1 MQATRHDTVHYSS
14 ASADT
19 DVSDHPSTDLR
30 KAMSNQSP
38 HGAIA
43 PASSSTVALAR
54 GSLLKFAFLL
64 AAVFLLAGYLLI
76 FLARDLDRTEE
87 VESAFYTEK
96 AVHSLE
102 KSLTITVKDYAF
114 WGDAYRYLH
123 IKVDPD
129 WAFVRQNVGPTL
141 YTDFGFQ
148 GLFVVDDTGQT
159 VYAVVEGEL
168 EKVNADLWLGPAK
181 DVILSR
187 ARAGAQAETPVTAFI
202 DLNGT
207 PALVAAAA
215 ITPGTDPTIE
225 PDDRVPSVLIFID
238 VLDDA
243 KLAALGKEY
252 GVDSLH
258 VATPDERQQTSIF
271 VLGED
276 GKAGA
281 LHWTP
286 PKPGQRLMALGLPL
300 IGLAAA
306 LVCLMTWAI
315 LRRTTAAARSL
326 DESYASLLKSE
337 SALATSEA
345 RFRDVVEASSDWVWE
360 IDSEGRFTYLSERFQ
375 IVTGLIREQWIG
387 APMDELLQ
395 TELGQVSRWL
405 AIPNRRPEITIQ
417 CRYLET
423 CGRERISRLSART
436 MAAGGFRGTA
446 TDVTEEVEA
455 RRRIEFLSQHDALTG
470 LPNRVRLQEFLDGK
484 LKALPTL
491 DQPLVMLSLDLDRFK
506 PVNDLLGHAAG
517 DRVLNDVSSRLSD
530 CVRHGDLVARVGGD
544 EFVLI
549 LSDARNQDEV
559 ESLCRRLI
567 ESIERPVLIDDQEI
581 FVSASIGIAMAPTDA
596 REAAELLRYADIAL
610 YEAKAS
616 GRGTWRFY
624 AGDMNAKIIERRRL
638 ESDLRYA
645 IKHNELRLHFQPRF
659 RISDGGMVGAEALV
673 RWQHPQRGLIAPDTF
688 IPIAEETGLII
699 PLSDWVMMHA
709 CAEAARWPKHLF
721 ISVNL
726 SPAEFKRGNLPARIQ
741 FALKVT
747 GIEPSRVEL
756 EITEGVM
763 LEDAVGALEVMR
775 TLKQL
780 GVRIAMDDFG
790 TGYSSLSY
798 LRTFPFD
805 GLKIDRSF
813 LTRLSENEGDRSI
826 VQAIVG
832 LGRALS
838 LTVTAEGIETAEHLR
853 LLKAVECEE
862 GQGYF
867 LSHPLTSP
875 DFTALLATR
884 SAAVADTNV

>member
-1 MQATRHDTVHYSS
+1 
-14 ASADT
+14 
-19 DVSDHPSTDLR
+19 
-30 KAMSNQSP
+30 MSNQSIP
-38 HGAIA
+38 DAIT
-43 PASSSTVALAR
+43 PATPSTVALAR
-54 GSLLKFAFLL
+54 GSLFKF
-64 AAVFLLAGYLLI
+64 VFLLAGVFLLAAYLLA
-76 FLARDLDRTEE
+76 FLAHDLDHNEE
-87 VESAFYTEK
+87 IESAFYTEK
-96 AVHSLE
+96 AIHSLQ
-102 KSLTITVKDYAF
+102 KSLTVTVRDYAF

-123 IKVDPD
+123 LSVDPD
-129 WAFVRQNVGPTL
+129 WAFVRQNIGPTL
-141 YTDFGFQ
+141 YSDFGFQ
-148 GLFVVDDTGQT
+148 GVFVINDAGRT
-159 VYAVVEGEL
+159 VYAVVEGQL
-168 EKVNADLWLGPAK
+168 EKVDAEPWLGPAK
-181 DVILSR
+181 DALLAR
-187 ARAGAQAETPVTAFI
+187 AREGAETETPFTAFI

-215 ITPGTDPTIE
+215 ITPGTDPSVV
-225 PDDRVPSVLIFID
+225 PDGRTPSVLIFVD

-243 KLAALGKEY
+243 KLAVLGKEY
-252 GVDSLH
+252 GVDGLH
-258 VATPDERQQTSIF
+258 VATPDEREQVSIF
-271 VLGED
+271 PLGE
-276 GKAGA
+276 GGAAGA
-281 LHWTP
+281 LHWSP
-286 PKPGQRLMALGLPL
+286 PRPGQRLIALGLPL
-300 IGLAAA
+300 IGLAAL

-315 LRRTTAAARSL
+315 LRRATAAARSL
-326 DESYASLLKSE
+326 DDSYASLQKSE

-360 IDSEGRFTYLSERFQ
+360 IDSAGRFTYLSDRFE
-375 IVTGLIREQWIG
+375 IVTGLDRAQWIG
-387 APMDELLQ
+387 ALMDDLLQ
-395 TELGQVSRWL
+395 TELGQVSQWL
-405 AIPNRRPEITIQ
+405 AIPNRRPDITIQ

-423 CGRERISRLSART
+423 CGRERISRLSARS
-436 MAAGGFRGTA
+436 MVVGGFRGTA

-491 DQPLVMLSLDLDRFK
+491 DQPLVMLSIDLDRFK

-549 LSDARNQDEV
+549 LSDTQTQDEV
-559 ESLCRRLI
+559 EALCRRLI

-645 IKHNELRLHFQPRF
+645 IKHDELRLHFQPRF
-659 RISDGGMVGAEALV
+659 RISDGAMVGAEALV
-673 RWQHPQRGLIAPDTF
+673 RWQHPQRGLIPPDTF
-688 IPIAEETGLII
+688 IPIAEESGLII
-699 PLSDWVMMHA
+699 PLSDWVMAQA
-709 CAEAARWPKHLF
+709 CSEAVRWPKHLF
-721 ISVNL
+721 ISINL

-741 FALKVT
+741 FALTAT

-763 LEDAVGALEVMR
+763 IEDAVGALDVMQ

-813 LTRLSENEGDRSI
+813 LTRLTESEGDRSI

-838 LTVTAEGIETAEHLR
+838 LTVTAEGIETAEHLQ
-853 LLKAVECEE
+853 LLKSVQCEE

-867 LSHPLTSP
+867 LSVPLTTP
-875 DFTALLATR
+875 DFHALLAARNT
-884 SAAVADTNV
+884 AAVGTNV

>member
-1 MQATRHDTVHYSS
+1 MSIQ
-14 ASADT
+14 
-19 DVSDHPSTDLR
+19 PSTHN
-30 KAMSNQSP
+30 ASTNSP
-38 HGAIA
+38 
-43 PASSSTVALAR
+43 STVALAR
-54 GSLLKFAFLL
+54 GSLFKF
-64 AAVFLLAGYLLI
+64 VFLLAGVFLLAAYLLV
-76 FLARDLDRTEE
+76 FLANDLDHREE

-96 AVHSLE
+96 AVRSLE
-102 KSLTITVKDYAF
+102 KSLTVTVKDYAF

-123 IKVDPD
+123 LRVDPD

-141 YTDFGFQ
+141 YSDFGFQ
-148 GLFVVDDTGQT
+148 GLFVVDEAGQT

-168 EKVNADLWLGPAK
+168 EKVSADTWLGQAK
-181 DVILSR
+181 AQILAK
-187 ARAGAQAETPVTAFI
+187 AREGAETETPVTMFI

-207 PALVAAAA
+207 PAVVAAAA
-215 ITPGTDPTIE
+215 ITPGTDPTVE
-225 PDDRVPSVLIFID
+225 LDGRAPSVLIFVD
-238 VLDDA
+238 VLDDT

-252 GVDSLH
+252 GVDGLH
-258 VATPDERQQTSIF
+258 VATPDERSQVSIF
-271 VLGED
+271 PLGE
-276 GKAGA
+276 GGHAGA

-286 PKPGQRLMALGLPL
+286 PKPGERLMAMGLPL
-300 IGLAAA
+300 IGLAAV

-315 LRRTTAAARSL
+315 LRRTTAAARFL
-326 DESYASLLKSE
+326 DDSYASLQKSE

-360 IDSEGRFTYLSERFQ
+360 IDSEGRFTYLSDRFES
-375 IVTGLIREQWIG
+375 VTGLNRSQWIG
-387 APMDELLQ
+387 ALMDDLLQ
-395 TELGQVSRWL
+395 TELGKVSQWL
-405 AIPNRRPEITIQ
+405 AIPNRRPDITIQ

-423 CGRERISRLSART
+423 CGRERVSRLSARAMT
-436 MAAGGFRGTA
+436 AGGFRGTA

-517 DRVLNDVSSRLSD
+517 DRVLNDVSARLSD

-549 LSDARNQDEV
+549 LSDTRTQDEV

-624 AGDMNAKIIERRRL
+624 AGDMNARIIERRRL

-659 RISDGGMVGAEALV
+659 RIADGEMVGAEALV

-699 PLSDWVMMHA
+699 PLSDWVMTQA
-709 CAEAARWPKHLF
+709 CSEAARWPEHLF
-721 ISVNL
+721 ISINL

-741 FALKVT
+741 FALKAT
-747 GIEPSRVEL
+747 GIAPSRVEF

-763 LEDAVGALEVMR
+763 IEDAVGALEVML

-813 LTRLSENEGDRSI
+813 LTRLSENESDRSI
-826 VQAIVG
+826 VQAIIG
-832 LGRALS
+832 LGQALS
-838 LTVTAEGIETAEHLR
+838 LTVTAEGIETAEHLQ

-867 LSHPLTSP
+867 LSRPLTTT
-875 DFTALLATR
+875 DFHALLATR
-884 SAAVADTNV
+884 MTAEVDTNV